1 MHESKK
7 PASNATRY
15 QVLYK
20 LNTFVVLQGGF
31 TGINQKIDTCFLLLE
46 HS

>member
-1 MHESKK
+1 M
-7 PASNATRY
+7 PQVD

-20 LNTFVVLQGGF
+20 LNTFVALHGGF

-46 HS
+46 PS